1 MRILIVLVCCL
12 LCGCGSRSPYEYKKV
27 SGKITYDDGT
37 PIPSNALRIRF
48 MALDAPSVENA
59 HPRPAFA
66 VVNVDGVFDCVTSY
80 KYGDG
85 LIPGR
90 HKVSIEREGLPEA
103 KAVVPKEYLSA
114 NMTPITVDTNEAPF
128 DIKIPKPKGAR

>member
-1 MRILIVLVCCL
+1 
-12 LCGCGSRSPYEYKKV
+12 
-27 SGKITYDDGT
+27 
-37 PIPSNALRIRF
+37 

-66 VVNVDGVFDCVTSY
+66 MVSAGGVFDCATSY

-103 KAVVPKEYLSA
+103 KSVVPKEYLSA
-114 NMTPITVDTNEAPF
+114 TTTPITVDTVEAPF
-128 DIKIPKPKGAR
+128 DIKIPKPKGNR